1 MGSAARKIEKA
12 PPRVLGD
19 YTIVDEGPA
28 LIIGGLRTTPE
39 LLAWLRAGH
48 DDGQP
53 DLVVTE
59 RGAKLVV
66 RRSDGKPLS
75 DRERREV
82 FGLAAVHFRKPLP
95 PRPSAE
101 EMAEF
106 RS

>member
-12 PPRVLGD
+12 PPRILGD

-28 LIIGGLRTTPE
+28 LVIQGLHATPE
-39 LLAWLRAGH
+39 LLGWLRAGH

-53 DLVVTE
+53 ELVVTKRE
-59 RGAKLVV
+59 AMLIV
-66 RRSDGKPLS
+66 RRSDGKSLS

>member
-12 PPRVLGD
+12 PPRILGD
-19 YTIVDEGPA
+19 YTIVEEGPA
-28 LIIGGLRTTPE
+28 LVIRGLRATPE
-39 LLAWLRAGH
+39 LLTWLRAGH

-53 DLVVTE
+53 ELVVTE
-59 RGAKLVV
+59 SGAKLLV
-66 RRSDGKPLS
+66 RRSDSKPLS

-101 EMAEF
+101 DMAEF